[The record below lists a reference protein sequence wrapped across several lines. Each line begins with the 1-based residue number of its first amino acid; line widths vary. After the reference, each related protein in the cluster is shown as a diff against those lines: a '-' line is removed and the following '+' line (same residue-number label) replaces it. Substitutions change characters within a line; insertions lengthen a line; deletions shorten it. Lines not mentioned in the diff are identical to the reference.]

1 MTLNAQI
8 VDRAKQGDRQAY
20 GTLVERY
27 ERTVFAVVL
36 SLIGDRHA
44 AEDVTQEVF
53 IRGYRKLGLLRD
65 GSRFP
70 YWLMR
75 IARREAMRAAKRQRR
90 RRALVIGNVAD
101 PPGADRRRPLL
112 DEDREQLLRH
122 VQRLPKHERLVIS
135 LRYFDGHTVRE
146 IAEITGRPIGTVTK
160 QLSRATERLR
170 SALGSEK
177 P

>member
-1 MTLNAQI
+1 MPMTAQI

-44 AEDVTQEVF
+44 AEDVTQDTF
-53 IRGYRKLGLLRD
+53 IQGYRKLWLLRD

-70 YWLMR
+70 YWLMK
-75 IARREAMRAAKRQRR
+75 IARREAIRAVKRQRR
-90 RRALVIGNVAD
+90 AHAVAIGDVAD
-101 PPGADRRRPLL
+101 APGADHGGPLL
-112 DEDREQLLRH
+112 DEDKEQLLCH

-135 LRYFDGHTVRE
+135 LRYFDGHAVRE
-146 IAEITGRPIGTVTK
+146 IAEMTGRPIGTVTK

-170 SALGSEK
+170 NALLLEK
-177 P
+177 T